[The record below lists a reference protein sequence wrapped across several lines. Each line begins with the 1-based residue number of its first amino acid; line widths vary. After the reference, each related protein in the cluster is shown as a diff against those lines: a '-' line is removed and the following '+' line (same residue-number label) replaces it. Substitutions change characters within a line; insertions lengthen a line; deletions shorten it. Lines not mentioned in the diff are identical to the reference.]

1 MTWTAPRDW
10 STNEVLTSANMDTY
24 VSDNLRWLN
33 EDRPRCTMAGTVA
46 AATGAAFVVP
56 TGTGGGGAWDTSPS
70 PNTGGMFVS
79 SSAMYMYA
87 PTSGSYQ
94 FSLMVVFNTS
104 ATGKR
109 GAVISSAAVNLAYT
123 TYAIDVRE
131 ATSGTETTAITITTP
146 LIKFN
151 SPAYVHFGIRQSQG
165 SSMNCSVR
173 FSGLW
178 VAS

>member
-1 MTWTAPRDW
+1 MAWTAPRDW

-24 VSDNLRWLN
+24 ISDNLRWLN
-33 EDRPRCTMAGTVA
+33 EDRPRLTMAGTVA
-46 AATGAAFVVP
+46 VASDPAAFVVP
-56 TGTGGGGAWDTSPS
+56 TGTNWATAS
-70 PNTGGMFVS
+70 PNTGGMLTS
-79 SSAMYMYA
+79 TSNMYMYA
-87 PTSGSYQ
+87 PTPGSYQ

-109 GAVISSAAVNLAYT
+109 GVVISSAAVTSSYVP
-123 TYAIDVRE
+123 YAMDMRE

-146 LIKFN
+146 LIKF
-151 SPAYVHFGIRQSQG
+151 SSAAYVHFGIRQSQG

-178 VAS
+178 VTS